1 MDTNA
6 SGPVLRRC
14 GRSHC
19 PPGLRRVCELNAQG
33 LPPVPSTLLIPLAAR
48 AEGGRCFPWLA
59 CQDQEAVHLLDCL
72 GVDPAPYLVDRPT
85 VLNVL
90 WRTRVIQ
97 QVAQA
102 FFDQHPQAL
111 GVNLGAGLSHHFQ
124 WLDNGRNRWLDA
136 DLPEVMA
143 LREALLPAPGERLRA
158 ATVNLAEGEW
168 WDALA
173 LPDAVAGAD
182 AADPVF
188 LLLEGVLMY
197 LQPAQVQQVLATF
210 GECAPA
216 GSLLLL
222 DVMSALG
229 VGRAAAHYSVGPTGA
244 QFQWGVQ
251 HLDELAQA
259 HPRLRLA
266 QTRSVAEA
274 YGWAGI
280 WTEACWRPWLPAP
293 LYGMATLQV

>member
-19 PPGLRRVCELNAQG
+19 PPGLRRLCELNAQG

-59 CQDQEAVHLLDCL
+59 CHDADAVHLLDCL

-97 QVAQA
+97 QVARA
-102 FFDQHPQAL
+102 FFDAYPQAL

-124 WLDNGRNRWLDA
+124 WLDTGRNRWLDA

-143 LREALLPAPGERLRA
+143 LREALLPAPGGRQQA
-158 ATVNLAEGEW
+158 ATVDLARPDW
-168 WDALA
+168 WSRLG
-173 LPDAVAGAD
+173 LPAQGDNT
-182 AADPVF
+182 PVL

-197 LQPAQVQQVLATF
+197 LPPAQVRQVLATF
-210 GECAPA
+210 GEHAPA

-251 HLDELAQA
+251 HMEELAQA
-259 HPRLRLA
+259 HPRLRLLE
-266 QTRSVAEA
+266 TRSVAEA
-274 YGWAGI
+274 YGWAGL
-280 WTEACWRPWLPAP
+280 WTEACWRPWLQAP

>member
-1 MDTNA
+1 MQTQPP
-6 SGPVLRRC
+6 GPAPRRC
-14 GRSHC
+14 GRTHC

-33 LPPVPSTLLIPLAAR
+33 LPPVPSTLLIPLVAR
-48 AEGGRCFPWLA
+48 AEGGRCFPWLE
-59 CQDQEAVHLLDCL
+59 CHDSEAVHLLDCL
-72 GVDPAPYLVDRPT
+72 GVDPGPYLVDQPT

-102 FFDQHPQAL
+102 FFAQHPQAL

-124 WLDNGRNRWLDA
+124 WLDQGRNRWLDA

-143 LREALLPAPGERLRA
+143 LREALLPVPGGRQQA
-158 ATVNLAEGEW
+158 ATVDLTDDAW
-168 WDALA
+168 WTALGLPEQTDAQ
-173 LPDAVAGAD
+173 
-182 AADPVF
+182 PVF

-197 LQPAQVQQVLATF
+197 LQPAQVAQVLAQF
-210 GECAPA
+210 GARAPA
-216 GSLLLL
+216 GSVLLL

-251 HLDELAQA
+251 RMDELTQA
-259 HPRLRLA
+259 HPRLQLQQA
-266 QTRSVAEA
+266 RSVAEA

-280 WTEACWRPWLPAP
+280 WAEACWRPWLPAP
-293 LYGMATLQV
+293 LYGMAALQV